1 MKTRFQP
8 KNLVLGLTLAI
19 AGTLS
24 MTTQTMAQTT
34 DPYVNQLLNQ
44 AYNEIQGSQQL
55 LNQVH
60 QQLQQEENY
69 WKYHCQ
75 QGNNYACQQLDLF
88 YQRRMRGYEAE
99 GQYWDS
105 LRNSGWAD
113 SFGTFGD

>member
-1 MKTRFQP
+1 MKP
-8 KNLVLGLTLAI
+8 KFKPQTLFLSLALTI
-19 AGTLS
+19 VSTLS
-24 MTTQTMAQTT
+24 MTTATVAQTT

-55 LNQVH
+55 LDQIN

-69 WKYHCQ
+69 WQYHCQ